1 MCWTL
6 NNTSRTIQMVL
17 ITMLNGVQVMSN
29 RVWFITGASKG
40 FGFEIAKAVIAHGD
54 KVVATARRPETLTEL
69 KVLAPDRVVTVALD
83 VTDKSAVE
91 AAIDTAKTAFGR
103 IDVLVNNAGYG
114 LQGAVEEVTDE
125 QIRRQFE
132 TNVFGLLEVT
142 RAALPLLRSQG
153 SGHIINFSS
162 VGGVVSFPSL
172 GIYHGTKYAV
182 EGISEA
188 LAQEVA
194 PLGIKVT
201 IVEPGGFRTD
211 WNAGSMDRAEAMD
224 AYSATVGMM
233 RQMSAKSQGRESGDP
248 VKLAQAMIQL
258 VESENPP
265 LRLVLGSDAYH
276 VIQQKFQKQL
286 AEMQTWETL
295 TLSTDFPKPA

>member
-1 MCWTL
+1 
-6 NNTSRTIQMVL
+6 
-17 ITMLNGVQVMSN
+17 MSN